1 MARIEP
7 RWLFSESG
15 ELALPSGYSM
25 APHGS
30 LLLLIVP
37 TLCRDNRC
45 EIRLLCVALSVVAAA
60 SLYVLLGLIRELRLL
75 GERLT
80 F

>member
-7 RWLFSESG
+7 SWLFSESG
-15 ELALPSGYSM
+15 ERALPSGYSM

-37 TLCRDNRC
+37 ALCCDNQC
-45 EIRLLCVALSVVAAA
+45 EIRWLCVALSVVAAA